1 MSDSNERPIF
11 IVGAARSGTTLL
23 RFMLLGNPR
32 IYIPP
37 QSDFIPRL
45 FGRRPTTPLSRRQ
58 AIRAVDF
65 IFNAHPFIK
74 DWQAERPAA
83 EVFVDSLPDRQPGT
97 LLDTLYSQYARQ
109 HGAERWGDK
118 SPTYTGYIHFISEIF
133 PRAQFIHIIRDGR
146 DVALSTIETF
156 RGDFHVDLYFAAFSW
171 DRRVRTAMA
180 TGRKLGVDR
189 YCELRYERLVNDPEQ
204 VLKETCAFL
213 DETFHPAMMEPQRQ
227 AHERLSSKGVHAAVR
242 QPLTTSRVG
251 RWRQEMSEADQRL
264 FQLVAG
270 DTLDE
275 LGYGSSG
282 AGAMSPGEYARYAG
296 LRLKYVVLEGGRQ
309 LLQTAGVFNPH

>member
-1 MSDSNERPIF
+1 MTDSNERPIF

-45 FGRRPTTPLSRRQ
+45 FGRQPTATLSRQQ
-58 AIRAVDF
+58 AIRAAEF

-74 DWQAERPAA
+74 DWRDERLVAEA
-83 EVFVDSLPDRQPGT
+83 FVDSLPDRRPGT
-97 LLDTLYSQYARQ
+97 LLNTLYSQYAHQ
-109 HGAERWGDK
+109 YGAERWGDK
-118 SPTYTGYIHFISEIF
+118 SPTYTGYIHLMSEIF
-133 PRAQFIHIIRDGR
+133 PDAQFIHIIRDGR
-146 DVALSTIETF
+146 DVALSTVETF
-156 RGDFHVDLYFAAFSW
+156 QKDFHIDLYFAASSW
-171 DRRVRTAMA
+171 DRRVRAAMT
-180 TGRKLGVDR
+180 TGRQLGVNR
-189 YCELRYERLVNDPEQ
+189 YREIRYEQLVNDPER
-204 VLKETCAFL
+204 VLEETCAFL
-213 DETFHPAMMEPQRQ
+213 GETFHPAMLEPQKQ
-227 AHERLSSKGVHAAVR
+227 AHDRLSPKGVHAAVR

-251 RWRQEMSEADQRL
+251 RWQQEMSDADRRL

-275 LGYGSSG
+275 LGYDSCAVGN
-282 AGAMSPGEYARYAG
+282 MSLGEYARYAG

-309 LLQTAGVFNPH
+309 ILQPTGLFNPH